1 MNINCNLKVF
11 FMANKFEVSL
21 SNGQS
26 ISIDPEKPQEM
37 FKTIVKDVLIP
48 FYKESNDWNESIRKA
63 INVLDFIR
71 SFHNLP
77 ELDYRQ
83 KLLDEIEK
91 DLKEDIEK
99 IEGVD
104 KIEILFLNMDDYLEE
119 IDKIMRSADLTKAD
133 KVNAIGNLAADL
145 NGFEISEL
153 LYHYIEKAYK
163 K

>member
-1 MNINCNLKVF
+1 MS
-11 FMANKFEVSL
+11 NKFEVTL
-21 SNGQS
+21 SNGTS
-26 ISIDPEKPQEM
+26 ISIDPDKPKEM

-77 ELDYRQ
+77 NVDYRQ

-91 DLKEDIEK
+91 DLKEDIDK
-99 IEGVD
+99 MEGVD

-119 IDKIMRSADLTKAD
+119 IDKIMKSADLTKAD
-133 KVNAIGNLAADL
+133 RVRAIGDLAADL

-153 LYHYIEKAYK
+153 LFHYVEKAYK